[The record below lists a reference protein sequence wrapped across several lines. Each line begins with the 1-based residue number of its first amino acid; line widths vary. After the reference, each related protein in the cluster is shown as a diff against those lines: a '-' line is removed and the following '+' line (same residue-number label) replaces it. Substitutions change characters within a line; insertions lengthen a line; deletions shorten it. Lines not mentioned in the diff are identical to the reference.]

1 MFNNISLQAKGLVTL
16 ANKKQ
21 NISSSDTKV
30 VVITSGKGGVGK
42 STITANIAYLLS
54 QKGKKVAV
62 LDADIGLANLQVLF
76 DIRPKYTFFDYIDG
90 KCQFDDILLQTGYK
104 NITLIAGKSGYQY
117 TKNSNSMLFSSIVH
131 NIISLDKYDILLI
144 DTGAGLSEHVQ
155 EFLELSNNIVAVTTT
170 DPSALTDVYA
180 LMKMLSLKK
189 EKLMLC
195 FNHTSKYDTGEA
207 ITKSLINLAIKNQLN
222 RKFMVQYLGN
232 ISQMKSI
239 SITGRLRK
247 LFAKELKKEVA
258 SKELN
263 MVINNLIEEV
273 R

>member
-1 MFNNISLQAKGLVTL
+1 LFNNISLQAKGLVSL
-16 ANKKQ
+16 ASKKQ
-21 NISSSDTKV
+21 CNLSNTKV

-42 STITANIAYLLS
+42 STITANTAYLLS
-54 QKGKKVAV
+54 LKGKKVAV

-90 KCQFDDILLQTGYK
+90 QCAFDDILLKTSYK
-104 NITLIAGKSGYQY
+104 NVTLIAGKSGYQY
-117 TKNSNSMLFSSIVH
+117 TKNSNSMLFT
-131 NIISLDKYDILLI
+131 NIIYEITSSKKYDILLI

-155 EFLELSNNIVAVTTT
+155 EFLDISDNIVAVTTT

-195 FNHTSKYDTGEA
+195 FNHTSKYDTGKI
-207 ITKSLINLAIKNQLN
+207 ITKSLINLAIKNRLN
-222 RKFMVQYLGN
+222 SKFMVQYLGN
-232 ISQMKSI
+232 ISQMQSI

-247 LFAKELKKEVA
+247 LFAKELKKELA
-258 SKELN
+258 YKELD
-263 MVINNLIEEV
+263 MVINNLIKQV

>member
-1 MFNNISLQAKGLVTL
+1 LQAKGLVSL
-16 ANKKQ
+16 ATKKRIKS
-21 NISSSDTKV
+21 NTKV

-42 STITANIAYLLS
+42 STITANMAYVLG
-54 QKGKKVAV
+54 QKGKRIAV

-76 DIRPKYTFFDYIDG
+76 DIRPKYTFFDYIEG
-90 KCQFDDILLQTGYK
+90 YCKFNDILLKTSYK
-104 NITLIAGKSGYQY
+104 GVTLIAGKSGYQF
-117 TKNSNSMLFSSIVH
+117 TRNSSSMLFTSVVEEVISS
-131 NIISLDKYDILLI
+131 NKYDILLI

-155 EFLELSNNIVAVTTT
+155 EFIDISDNIMAVTTT

-189 EKLMLC
+189 DKLMLC
-195 FNHTSKYDTGEA
+195 FNYTSKYDTGQA
-207 ITKSLINLAIKNQLN
+207 ITKSLIKLAIKNQLN

-232 ISQMKSI
+232 ISQMQSI

-247 LFAKELKKEVA
+247 LFAKELNKELA
-258 SKELN
+258 SKELE
-263 MVINNLIEEV
+263 MIINNLIEEV